1 MVWEIEYPYKTVEKF
16 ILELPPG
23 LQAKYFRLADSL
35 EKFGANLGMPRTR
48 AMSDGLFELRV
59 QGKEGIARVFC
70 CTLTGKRIV
79 VLHGFVKKTQKTPQK
94 ELKIAQRRLKEIK
107 SDGP

>member
-1 MVWEIEYPYKTVEKF
+1 
-16 ILELPPG
+16 
-23 LQAKYFRLADSL
+23 
-35 EKFGANLGMPRTR
+35 
-48 AMSDGLFELRV
+48 MSDGLFGLRV
-59 QGKEGIARVFC
+59 QGKEGIARVFY

-79 VLHGFVKKTQKTPQK
+79 ILHGFVKKTQKTPQK

>member
-1 MVWEIEYPYKTVEKF
+1 
-16 ILELPPG
+16 
-23 LQAKYFRLADSL
+23 
-35 EKFGANLGMPRTR
+35 
-48 AMSDGLFELRV
+48 MSDGLFELRV
-59 QGKEGIARVFC
+59 QGKEGIARVFY

-79 VLHGFVKKTQKTPQK
+79 ILHGFVKKTQKTPQK